1 MKIVRPLLVWFCALV
16 LTGGIGTSWAGPSLL
31 LCNGIKD
38 LIFVP
43 HEDDDLLFMNPDIA
57 STIEAGGCVQV
68 VYLTAAERGEGET
81 YMLGRERGVRAAYA
95 YMAHAVNIWSEDFAA
110 IGTRHLARFTLNG
123 NQRLRLLHMRLE
135 DPWLGQGWGSLTPL
149 SQAESKPGNTVESL
163 GPVIERYSRPE
174 LVATIRQIIQEYQ
187 PSTIRHLDDSIT
199 VPYAKLCW
207 RCAGHDHPDHIAS
220 ARLVRDA
227 IAAEQGNYAE
237 VAYVGYSTQE
247 RDTNLSA
254 HEANEKA
261 EAFRRYAWNDYRYCA
276 EGKLCQEPAG
286 PAAAWVSRSY
296 YVSRRNAAPALLPG
310 VKGGFSLFAAG
321 EANGA
326 ANVWQSTGSYWA
338 SLGGRTSD
346 PISAFAYQD
355 GRTGVFVRDPTG
367 RVWVNSQL
375 TEGEWQGWQM
385 IDGTRVTDLPLVS
398 TQLPLLVVAMGNDGR
413 FHYTALT
420 AGMDIHWAAFRALPA
435 LPGGLAGIAMA
446 ADHVGQ
452 HVVFTADSSGG
463 LWLGVYQTDS
473 STWFPWHRIQAPDTD
488 GGLAAVCNVD
498 GQIELFFRSKTS
510 GHMLHMVQESAGSAY
525 GSWTQAADLGVA
537 YIGTP
542 AAILNE
548 KGAVA
553 VVALENSG
561 AALWLVEAGQTTKLA
576 EHVASMP
583 AIGMIH
589 NTLYVA
595 ARSLDAEQGYWVTAR
610 NHDAWA
616 ALTQVIP
623 PPANGGGTFVD
634 AHRHELADVEPVKV
648 SLIE

>member
-16 LTGGIGTSWAGPSLL
+16 LTGGIGTSWASPSLVQ
-31 LCNGIKD
+31 CNGIKD

-95 YMAHAVNIWSEDFAA
+95 YMAHVVNIWSEDVAV
-110 IGTRHLARFTLNG
+110 IGSRHLARFTLDG
-123 NQRLRLLHMRLE
+123 NQRLALLHMRLK
-135 DPWLGQGWGSLTPL
+135 DPWLGRGWGSLTPL
-149 SQAESKPGNTVESL
+149 SQTESTPGNTVESL
-163 GPVIERYSRPE
+163 GPVIERYSRSE
-174 LVATIRQIIQEYQ
+174 LVATIRQIIQEYE

-199 VPYAKLCW
+199 VPYAKMCW

-227 IAAEQGNYAE
+227 IVAEQGNYAE
-237 VAYVGYSTQE
+237 VAYVGYPTQE

-261 EAFRRYAWNDYRYCA
+261 EAFRRYAWDDYRYCA

-296 YVSRRNAAPALLPG
+296 YVSRRNAPPALLPD
-310 VKGGFSLFAAG
+310 VKGGFSLFAVG

-326 ANVWQSTGSYWA
+326 ANVWQSTGGYWA

-346 PISAFAYQD
+346 PISAFDYQD
-355 GRTGVFVRDPTG
+355 GRTGVFVRDTTG
-367 RVWVNSQL
+367 RVWVNAQL
-375 TEGEWQGWQM
+375 TEAKWHGWQM
-385 IDGTRVTDLPLVS
+385 VHGTRVTDLPLVS
-398 TQLPLLVVAMGNDGR
+398 RQPPLLAVAMGNDGR

-420 AGMDIHWAAFRALPA
+420 SGMNDSWIAWRALPP
-435 LPGGLAGIAMA
+435 LPGALAGIAMA
-446 ADHVGQ
+446 ADNVGNHVL
-452 HVVFTADSSGG
+452 FTADSSGR
-463 LWLGVYQTDS
+463 LWLSVYAIDS
-473 STWFPWHRIQAPDTD
+473 SLWSPWHRIQAPSSD
-488 GGLAAVCNVD
+488 GGLAAVRNVD
-498 GQIELFFRSKTS
+498 GLIELFFRGKTS
-510 GHMLHMVQESAGSAY
+510 GHMLHMVQQSAGSAY
-525 GSWTQAADLGVA
+525 GPWTQAADLGVA

-548 KGAVA
+548 KGGVA
-553 VVALENSG
+553 VVALEDSG
-561 AALWLVEAGQTTKLA
+561 AALWLVEAGQVTKLA

-583 AIGMIH
+583 AIGMI
-589 NTLYVA
+589 NSTLYVA
-595 ARSLDAEQGYWVTAR
+595 ARTLDAEQGYWVTAR
-610 NHDAWA
+610 NQGAWA
-616 ALTQVIP
+616 SLTEVRP
-623 PPANGGGTFVD
+623 PPANGGGTFVH
-634 AHRHELADVEPVKV
+634 AEHNEQVGTEPVRV
-648 SLIE
+648 SLTE